1 MAELVLTTN
10 DWVSA
15 SARGHVRGLRV
26 RRALEEAGLPCRVAS
41 TPFRARGAG
50 HRARQPFLQVPC
62 AVLHWSLA
70 ARNSVETFTQPW
82 ALLAFA
88 GPPRDESGGVP
99 AGDLTTGRLA
109 NLEPVHARGAE
120 TLSDADTP
128 MADVLRPP
136 ARFGGLDGFP
146 TAAAC
151 VTGTTARP
159 AFAKARADRRAH
171 FAAADAAPPG

>member
-62 AVLHWSLA
+62 ALLHRSLA
-70 ARNSVETFTQPW
+70 ALNSVDSFTQPW

-88 GPPRDESGGVP
+88 GPPRDQLGGMP
-99 AGDLTTGRLA
+99 AGDLMTRRLA
-109 NLEPVHARGAE
+109 NLEPVHARGAG
-120 TLSDADTP
+120 TLSGADTP
-128 MADVLRPP
+128 MADVLRLP

-146 TAAAC
+146 AAAAC
-151 VTGTTARP
+151 VARATARP
-159 AFAKARADRRAH
+159 AFEKARADQRAH

>member
-1 MAELVLTTN
+1 MAELVLTTY

-26 RRALEEAGLPCRVAS
+26 RWALDEAGLPCSVAS
-41 TPFRARGAG
+41 TPLRGRGAG
-50 HRARQPFLQVPC
+50 HHARQAFFQVPC
-62 AVLHWSLA
+62 AVLQWSLA
-70 ARNSVETFTQPW
+70 ALNSVETFTRPW

-88 GPPRDESGGVP
+88 GPPRDQSRGVP
-99 AGDLTTGRLA
+99 ADDLMTRRLA
-109 NLEPVHARGAE
+109 NLEPVQARGSG

-128 MADVLRPP
+128 MADVLRLP

-146 TAAAC
+146 AAAAC
-151 VTGTTARP
+151 VARTTVRP